1 MIHVERDPMNLN
13 QPPVVEISR
22 NKKVDLAGAVQL
34 FGKSSMEMV
43 TSSAMS
49 NQGVQNMG
57 FKTDIRQQSQ
67 FSEGKSFGK
76 TDISGKKSVK
86 TEPVL
91 VKQLGPTQTDLP
103 LSPPENVNK

>member
-1 MIHVERDPMNLN
+1 MNLN
-13 QPPVVEISR
+13 QIPVVEISR

-34 FGKSSMEMV
+34 FGKSSMEMI
-43 TSSAMS
+43 TSSTS

-57 FKTDIRQQSQ
+57 FKTDIREQPQ